1 MISKKYSLKQVV
13 VSHPPINRLPYIDS
27 ECINT
32 LFHCLDVDNVLLFF
46 KRVLLDSNNL
56 MVSTD
61 KKKLIQVGEALK
73 SLAFP
78 FKYEFTYV
86 PYLPPSLIDF
96 LGAPMPFLM
105 GIESSLLKKAEDHI
119 NDGTYIIDLD

>member
-1 MISKKYSLKQVV
+1 VKHVT
-13 VSHPPINRLPYIDS
+13 VSYPPINKLPYLDG

-32 LFHCLDVDNVLLFF
+32 LFHSLDVDNVLLFF
-46 KRVLLDSNNL
+46 KRILLDSNNL
-56 MVSTD
+56 MVSAD
-61 KKKLIQVGEALK
+61 KKRLIQVGEAIKALV
-73 SLAFP
+73 FP

-105 GIESSLLKKAEDHI
+105 GIE
-119 NDGTYIIDLD
+119 